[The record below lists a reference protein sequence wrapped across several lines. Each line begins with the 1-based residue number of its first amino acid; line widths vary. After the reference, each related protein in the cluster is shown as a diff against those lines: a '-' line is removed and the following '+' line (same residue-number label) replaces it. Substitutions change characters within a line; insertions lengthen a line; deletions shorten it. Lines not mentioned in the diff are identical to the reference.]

1 MNEIASRY
9 GTALYSI
16 AVEKK
21 QIEPMQLEAKELKKI
36 LLENPDFI
44 TLLNNSFLSHQERGE
59 IVNKT
64 LKAFSEEFVSLT
76 KVLID
81 NNRVRYIID
90 VLDAFNSLCNNARN
104 VEEGL
109 VYSTIPLDE
118 QTKKLLEKKI
128 SQLEHV
134 EVELFNRIDST
145 LIGGIKVVINGHIY
159 DGSIKNKLEQM
170 KIDLLKKE
178 GITYED

>member
-44 TLLNNSFLSHQERGE
+44 TLLNNSFFFYQERGE

>member
-16 AVEKK
+16 AVEKN
-21 QIEPMQLEAKELKKI
+21 QIESLQLEAKELKKI

-44 TLLNNSFLSHQERGE
+44 TLLNNSFLSIEERVN
-59 IVNKT
+59 IVDKT
-64 LKAFSEEFVSLT
+64 LKAFSEELVSLV

-81 NNRVRYIID
+81 NNRIRYIYD

-118 QTKKLLEKKI
+118 RTKKELEKKI

>member
-1 MNEIASRY
+1 MNELASRY
-9 GTALYSI
+9 GLALYSI
-16 AVEKK
+16 ASDKN
-21 QIEPMQLEAKELKKI
+21 QIEQMQLEGKQLKKI
-36 LLENPDFI
+36 LLENADFI
-44 TLLNNSFLSHQERGE
+44 TLLNNSFFSREERKE
-59 IVNKT
+59 IVDKT
-64 LKAFSEEFVSLT
+64 LKSLSEEFVSLI

-81 NNRVRYIID
+81 NNRVRYILD

-109 VYSTIPLDE
+109 VYSTVPLNEID
-118 QTKKLLEKKI
+118 KKNLEKKI
-128 SQLEHV
+128 SKLEKV
-134 EVELFNRIDST
+134 EVELINKIDST

-178 GITYED
+178 GVTYED